1 MAIYEYACKK
11 CGHKFELMRR
21 VAQRNDSAPCPNCK
35 SKTPQRVQ
43 IQRVA
48 ILTGAQPD
56 IMAGEGEPEDFGG
69 GDFGDDDFGGLDM
82 DDDF

>member
-11 CGHKFELMRR
+11 CGEKFELMRR
-21 VAQRNDSAPCPNCK
+21 VAARDDAAPCPKCRAK
-35 SKTPQRVQ
+35 KTGRVE

-48 ILTGAQPD
+48 MLTGARPD
-56 IMAGEGEPEDFGG
+56 AMAGEGEAEDFLDG
-69 GDFGDDDFGGLDM
+69 GDDDFGGMDY